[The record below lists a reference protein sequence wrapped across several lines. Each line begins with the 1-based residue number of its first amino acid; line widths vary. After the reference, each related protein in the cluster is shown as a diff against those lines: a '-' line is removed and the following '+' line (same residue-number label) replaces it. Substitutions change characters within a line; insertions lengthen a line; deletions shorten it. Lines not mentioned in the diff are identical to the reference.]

1 MSELYLGLSD
11 CDLEEL
17 KVFKISNTQKEQN
30 LKRQT
35 ERDKTGYFYR
45 ENKITAK
52 CVLTERERERQCV
65 QIWQNLATLAI
76 IYKLL
81 ANF

>member
-52 CVLTERERERQCV
+52 CVLTERERERERERDSV
-65 QIWQNLATLAI
+65 SRFGKI
-76 IYKLL
+76 
-81 ANF
+81 